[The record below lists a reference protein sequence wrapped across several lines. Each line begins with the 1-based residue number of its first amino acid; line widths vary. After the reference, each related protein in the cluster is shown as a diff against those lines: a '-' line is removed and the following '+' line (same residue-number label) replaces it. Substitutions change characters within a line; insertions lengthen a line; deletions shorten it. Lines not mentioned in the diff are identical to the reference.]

1 MIIRNDNIQMLE
13 DTLKILNAGKY
24 NKSGKTIHT
33 KLSKKQMEECYVY
46 LPENVADI
54 SNRKDFEHVH
64 VMGRVG
70 VGCQNIDSFSMAQ
83 LQYEHF
89 SYIFSG
95 KKKKN
100 VLVLNFANPVNPGGG
115 VRRGARAQEEDL
127 CRKSSLL
134 FSLESHSAQRYYK
147 YNQSLHTYLGSDAI
161 ILTPNVEI
169 IKDASGNL
177 LDESVI
183 VSVMTCAAPMITEGT
198 EGLSDEQYQEM
209 LYNRICGMLKCAA
222 YWGYQVLV
230 LGAFGCGAFGN
241 DAQIVSDLF
250 YKALKEFN
258 YDGMMAKD
266 FFRRIDFA
274 VLDKTPGQYNFNEF
288 NRNFEHFYRDEDNAE
303 VERAEKR
310 KKEKEVNLDSIRGC
324 LFGGAAGDALGYTVE
339 FIDECAIFERY
350 GAEGITEYDLDKA
363 TGKALISDDT
373 QMTLFTA
380 NGLLVGDT
388 RGCMRGIQGW
398 PRGYVAMA
406 YQDWLYTQTGSYKNR
421 AERGYNQRS
430 WLCDVPNL
438 YARRAPGNTCLSA
451 LSKAARAGHVDD
463 YIANPKN
470 DSKGCGGV
478 MRVAP
483 LALNYQMAIDT
494 LDMEAAQI
502 AAITH
507 GHSLGYM
514 PAAVLCHI
522 INLIVFHG
530 EGNTTLR
537 EVVVEA
543 KKTAEKLFEG
553 DKHLKELTDII
564 DRAIVLSE
572 NDFDDLENIRALGQ
586 GWVAEETLAIAIYC
600 SLRYENDFSRG
611 IIAAVNHSGDSD
623 STGAVTGNI
632 LGALIG
638 YDAIEDKWKKDLEC
652 ADIIIEMA
660 DDICHGCQMSEYSSY
675 TDANWAR
682 KYMDMHWKEPTP
694 ECVFFWHEYE
704 KNGYLS
710 NWFECEFVIDDFC
723 YQSVEQYLM
732 AQKAK
737 LFHDAKNYT
746 AILKA
751 TSPKECKNFGRKV
764 TPFDE
769 ETWEENRYRFLKEG
783 VFAKFSQNNGLK
795 KELLSTG
802 NCILAEASPYDD
814 IFGIKLN
821 EDEATSMEPE
831 QGPGRNL
838 LGKALMEVRAEL
850 GGAMSVGDI
859 INSSALDTINRLLR
873 NGGSL

>member
-1 MIIRNDNIQMLE
+1 MRNDNIQMLE
-13 DTLKILNAGKY
+13 DTLNIFKKGKHIKDGETVY
-24 NKSGKTIHT
+24 T
-33 KLSKKQMEECYVY
+33 KLSKKQMKECHVY
-46 LPENVADI
+46 LPDNVQDI
-54 SNRKDFEHVH
+54 MNRKDFEHVH

-70 VGCQNIDSFSMAQ
+70 VGCSNIDSFGMAQ
-83 LQYEHF
+83 EQYKWKF
-89 SYIFSG
+89 LFSG
-95 KKKKN
+95 KKAN
-100 VLVLNFANPVNPGGG
+100 NILVLNFANPVNPGGG
-115 VRRGARAQEEDL
+115 VRRGARTQEEDL

-134 FSLESHSAQRYYK
+134 LSLESAHAQRYYR
-147 YNQSLHTYLGSDAI
+147 YNKSLHTYMGSDAI

-169 IKDASGNL
+169 IKDVNGEL
-177 LDESVI
+177 LEESII
-183 VSVMTCAAPMITEGT
+183 VSVMTCAAPMITQGM
-198 EGLSDEQYQEM
+198 EGLNDEQYKE
-209 LYNRICGMLKCAA
+209 LFYNRICGMLKCAA
-222 YWGYQVLV
+222 YWGYQALV

-241 DAQIVSDLF
+241 DAKLVSDLF

-258 YDGMMAKD
+258 YDGMRAKD

-274 VLDKTPGQYNFNEF
+274 VLDRTPGQYNFNEF

-303 VERAEKR
+303 IERAEKR
-310 KKEKEVNLDSIRGC
+310 KKKKEVNLDSIRGC
-324 LFGGAAGDALGYTVE
+324 LFGGAAGDALGYAVE
-339 FIDECAIFERY
+339 FVEDYAIFERY
-350 GAEGITEYDLDKA
+350 GAEGITEYALDKS

-388 RGCMRGIQGW
+388 RGCMRGIQDR

-406 YQDWLYTQTGSYKNR
+406 YQDWLYTQTGSYEDR
-421 AERGYNQRS
+421 AEHGYNQKS

-451 LSKAARAGHVDD
+451 LSEAARAGHVDD
-463 YIANPKN
+463 YIANTRN

-522 INLIVFHG
+522 INRIVFPG
-530 EGNTTLR
+530 EKKMTLR

-543 KKTAEKLFEG
+543 RKTAEKLFEG
-553 DKHLKELTDII
+553 DKHLNELTDII

-652 ADIIIEMA
+652 ADVIIEMA
-660 DDICHGCQMSEYSSY
+660 DDVCHGCQMSEYSSY
-675 TDANWAR
+675 HDAPWAL
-682 KYMDMHWKEPTP
+682 KYMDMHWKVPVP
-694 ECVFFWHEYE
+694 R
-704 KNGYLS
+704 N
-710 NWFECEFVIDDFC
+710 
-723 YQSVEQYLM
+723 
-732 AQKAK
+732 
-737 LFHDAKNYT
+737 
-746 AILKA
+746 
-751 TSPKECKNFGRKV
+751 
-764 TPFDE
+764 
-769 ETWEENRYRFLKEG
+769 EN
-783 VFAKFSQNNGLK
+783 
-795 KELLSTG
+795 
-802 NCILAEASPYDD
+802 
-814 IFGIKLN
+814 
-821 EDEATSMEPE
+821 
-831 QGPGRNL
+831 
-838 LGKALMEVRAEL
+838 
-850 GGAMSVGDI
+850 MSAADI
-859 INSSALDTINRLLR
+859 INSSALDSINRVLR
-873 NGGSL
+873 NGGM

>member
-1 MIIRNDNIQMLE
+1 MRNNNIQMLE
-13 DTLKILNAGKY
+13 DTLNIFKRGKY
-24 NKSGKTIHT
+24 IKDGKTVYT
-33 KLSKKQMEECYVY
+33 KLSQKQMEECHVY
-46 LPENVADI
+46 LPENVQDI
-54 SNRKDFEHVH
+54 MNRKDFEHVH

-70 VGCQNIDSFSMAQ
+70 VGCRNIDSLGMAQ
-83 LQYEHF
+83 EQYKWKF
-89 SYIFSG
+89 LFSG
-95 KKKKN
+95 KSAN
-100 VLVLNFANPVNPGGG
+100 NILVLNFANPVNPGGG

-134 FSLESHSAQRYYK
+134 FSLESAHAQRYYK
-147 YNQSLHTYLGSDAI
+147 YNRSLHTYMGSDAI

-169 IKDASGNL
+169 IKDVNGEL
-177 LDESVI
+177 LEESII
-183 VSVMTCAAPMITEGT
+183 VSVMTCAAPMITQGMES
-198 EGLSDEQYQEM
+198 LNDEQYKE
-209 LYNRICGMLKCAA
+209 LFYNRICGMLKCAA
-222 YWGYQVLV
+222 YWGYQALV

-241 DAQIVSDLF
+241 DAKLVSDLF

-258 YDGMMAKD
+258 YDGMRAKD
-266 FFRRIDFA
+266 FFRRVDFA
-274 VLDKTPGQYNFNEF
+274 VLDRTPGQYNFNEF

-303 VERAEKR
+303 IERAEKR

-324 LFGGAAGDALGYTVE
+324 LFGGAAGDALGYAVE
-339 FIDECAIFERY
+339 FIEDYAIFERY
-350 GAEGITEYDLDKA
+350 GAEGITEYVLDKV

-388 RGCMRGIQGW
+388 CGCMRGIQGW

-406 YQDWLYTQTGSYKNR
+406 YQDWLYTQTGSYENR
-421 AERGYNQRS
+421 AEHGYNQRS

-451 LSKAARAGHVDD
+451 LSEAARAGHVED
-463 YIANPKN
+463 YIANPRN

-522 INLIVFHG
+522 INRIVFPG
-530 EGNTTLR
+530 EKKMTLR
-537 EVVVEA
+537 EIVIEA

-600 SLRYENDFSRG
+600 SLRYETDFSGG
-611 IIAAVNHSGDSD
+611 IITAVNHSGDSD

-638 YDAIEDKWKKDLEC
+638 YDAIEDKWKKNLEC

-675 TDANWAR
+675 HDDPWAL
-682 KYMDMHWKEPTP
+682 KYMDMHWKIPVP
-694 ECVFFWHEYE
+694 H
-704 KNGYLS
+704 N
-710 NWFECEFVIDDFC
+710 
-723 YQSVEQYLM
+723 
-732 AQKAK
+732 
-737 LFHDAKNYT
+737 
-746 AILKA
+746 
-751 TSPKECKNFGRKV
+751 
-764 TPFDE
+764 
-769 ETWEENRYRFLKEG
+769 EN
-783 VFAKFSQNNGLK
+783 
-795 KELLSTG
+795 
-802 NCILAEASPYDD
+802 
-814 IFGIKLN
+814 
-821 EDEATSMEPE
+821 
-831 QGPGRNL
+831 
-838 LGKALMEVRAEL
+838 
-850 GGAMSVGDI
+850 MSAADI
-859 INSSALDTINRLLR
+859 INSSALDSINRVLR
-873 NGGSL
+873 NGGM

>member
-1 MIIRNDNIQMLE
+1 MRNDNIQMLE
-13 DTLKILNAGKY
+13 DTLSIFERGKY
-24 NKSGKTIHT
+24 VKDGKPIYT
-33 KLSKKQMEECYVY
+33 KLSRKQMEECHIY
-46 LPENVADI
+46 LPENVQDI
-54 SNRKDFEHVH
+54 MNRKDFEHVH

-70 VGCQNIDSFSMAQ
+70 VGCRNIDSFGMAQ
-83 LQYEHF
+83 EQYKWKF
-89 SYIFSG
+89 LFSG
-95 KKKKN
+95 KKAN
-100 VLVLNFANPVNPGGG
+100 NILVLNFANPVNPGGG

-134 FSLESHSAQRYYK
+134 FSLESEHAQRYYR
-147 YNQSLHTYLGSDAI
+147 YNKSLHTYMGSDAI

-169 IKDASGNL
+169 IKDVNGEL
-177 LDESVI
+177 LDESLI
-183 VSVMTCAAPMITEGT
+183 VSVMTCAAPMITQGM
-198 EGLSDEQYQEM
+198 EGLSDEQYQE
-209 LYNRICGMLKCAA
+209 LFYNRICGMLKCAA
-222 YWGYQVLV
+222 YWGYQALV

-241 DAQIVSDLF
+241 DAKLVSDLF

-258 YDGMMAKD
+258 YDGMRAKD
-266 FFRRIDFA
+266 FFRRVDFA
-274 VLDKTPGQYNFNEF
+274 VLDRTPGQYNFNEF

-303 VERAEKR
+303 IERAEKR
-310 KKEKEVNLDSIRGC
+310 KKEKEVNLDAIRGC
-324 LFGGAAGDALGYTVE
+324 MFGGAVGDALGYAVE
-339 FIDECAIFERY
+339 FIEDYAIFERY
-350 GAEGITEYDLDKA
+350 GAEGITEYALDKV

-406 YQDWLYTQTGSYKNR
+406 YQDWLYTQTGSYEDR

-438 YARRAPGNTCLSA
+438 YAQRAPGNTCLSA
-451 LSKAARAGHVDD
+451 LSEAAHAGHVDD

-522 INLIVFHG
+522 INRIVFPG
-530 EGNTTLR
+530 ENKMTLR
-537 EVVVEA
+537 EIVIEA

-632 LGALIG
+632 LGAFIG

-675 TDANWAR
+675 HDAPWAL
-682 KYMDMHWKEPTP
+682 KYMDMHWKVPVP
-694 ECVFFWHEYE
+694 
-704 KNGYLS
+704 
-710 NWFECEFVIDDFC
+710 
-723 YQSVEQYLM
+723 
-732 AQKAK
+732 
-737 LFHDAKNYT
+737 
-746 AILKA
+746 
-751 TSPKECKNFGRKV
+751 R
-764 TPFDE
+764 
-769 ETWEENRYRFLKEG
+769 
-783 VFAKFSQNNGLK
+783 
-795 KELLSTG
+795 
-802 NCILAEASPYDD
+802 
-814 IFGIKLN
+814 N
-821 EDEATSMEPE
+821 ED
-831 QGPGRNL
+831 
-838 LGKALMEVRAEL
+838 
-850 GGAMSVGDI
+850 MSAADI
-859 INSSALDTINRLLR
+859 INSSALDSINRILR
-873 NGGSL
+873 NGGM